1 MLAKLQRELPPGE
14 GWLVEPTWDGFRS
27 IMFKDGD
34 EVYIQSRDLKPF
46 NRYFPEVVP
55 ALAEA
60 FPGRCVVDGE
70 IVVAGPGGAL
80 DFDTL
85 QMRIHPAAS
94 RIRMLSEKTPASFIA
109 FDLLAEEE
117 EDLRSVPFAER
128 RARLEVVLK
137 EANDPSRR
145 RIRG

>member
-1 MLAKLQRELPPGE
+1 
-14 GWLVEPTWDGFRS
+14 
-27 IMFKDGD
+27 
-34 EVYIQSRDLKPF
+34 
-46 NRYFPEVVP
+46 EVVP

-60 FPGRCVVDGE
+60 FPGGCVVDGE

-145 RIRG
+145 RIRGTQILLTPQTDDAEKAEAWFDGLSHLGVEGVVAKRPELGYR